1 MRVCI
6 RLFARARDL
15 AGRASLHVDV
25 APQST
30 VGALR
35 RQLAETLPD
44 LGTILP
50 RCAVAVQGEFAQDV
64 VVLPPDAEVAI
75 LPPVSGG

>member
-15 AGRASLHVDV
+15 AGRASLHLDV
-25 APQST
+25 APKST
-30 VGALR
+30 VGELR
-35 RQLAETLPD
+35 RQLAETLPG
-44 LGTILP
+44 LAMILP
-50 RCAVAVQGEFAQDV
+50 RCAVAVHGEFAQDA
-64 VVLPPDAEVAI
+64 VVLSPDAEVAI